1 MSLSCFD
8 LGERML
14 SVDEALEAILG
25 FAAASSPAH
34 ETLPLAALRG
44 RVLSEDITSPVNVP
58 QNTNAAMDGIALAWP
73 VGQQSQR
80 QVQEQGQK
88 HAPLALPECWAL
100 VGESLAGH
108 GYRDEVPEHAAV
120 SITTGAPMP
129 PGTDTVI
136 MSEQLEEAPPEAG
149 RERVRVTRPETVKV
163 GQHVRQAGEDVPLGA
178 VALTA
183 GTRLAAEHLG
193 LLASLGVDRARVS
206 RQVKVAIFS
215 TGDEVTA
222 PGEPLPM
229 DGIFDA
235 NRFSLHGLLTALGV
249 EVIDLGILADSS
261 QGMVS
266 ALRDAAAAAD
276 MVITSGGVSVGQ
288 ADWIKPALAETGE
301 LGFWR
306 IAMRPGRPLAF
317 GRLGNERVPFFGLPG
332 NPVAVMVTFLQF
344 VQPLIRRLQG
354 EHAWQPLRLMAR
366 AEESLKTRSGRVDFL
381 RGVYHADE
389 SGQLWVR
396 STGRQ
401 GSGILS
407 SMVAANCLI
416 EIAAPCAGIEAGE
429 TVTLQPFM
437 HRG

>member
-14 SVDEALEAILG
+14 SVDEALAAILG
-25 FAAASSPAH
+25 FASAPPGHA
-34 ETLPLAALRG
+34 TLPLAALVG
-44 RVLSEDITSPVNVP
+44 RVLSEDIASPIDVP

-73 VGQQSQR
+73 GGQGGDSQ
-80 QVQEQGQK
+80 
-88 HAPLALPECWAL
+88 ALPESWEL

-108 GYRDEVPEHAAV
+108 GYRGEVPKHAAV
-120 SITTGAPMP
+120 TITTGAPLP
-129 PGTDTVI
+129 RGTDTVI
-136 MSEQLEEAPPEAG
+136 MSEQLEDAAPDAAG
-149 RERVRVTRPETVKV
+149 ARVTVTRPETVRV
-163 GQHVRQAGEDVPLGA
+163 GQHVRQAGEDVPRGA
-178 VALTA
+178 LALTA

-193 LLASLGVDRARVS
+193 LLASLGVERARVS
-206 RQVKVAIFS
+206 RRLKVAIFS

-222 PGEPLPM
+222 PGEALPM

-235 NRFSLHGLLTALGV
+235 NRFSLHGLLAALGV
-249 EVIDLGILADSS
+249 EVIDLGILADAS
-261 QGMVS
+261 QAMVA
-266 ALRDAAAAAD
+266 ALRDAAGSAD

-317 GRLGNERVPFFGLPG
+317 GRLGHERVPFFGLPG

-354 EHAWQPLRLMAR
+354 EHAWQPVRLTAR
-366 AEESLKTRSGRVDFL
+366 AEAPLQSRCGRVDFL

-389 SGQLWVR
+389 TGQLWVR

-416 EIAAPCAGIEAGE
+416 EIAASSAGIEAGE
-429 TVTLQPFM
+429 AVTLQPFM
-437 HRG
+437 HRS